1 MSGLC
6 RYSDQKNMPR
16 PVYAHVIP
24 YHVTVPL
31 ERANQRRKSR
41 VDIRQCQPAQL
52 NITRSAQYHP
62 LSSISAQYHPL
73 STSSISPAQLNIT
86 RSAQLN
92 HPLTRSAQLNI
103 TRSAQLNIT
112 RSAQLNI
119 TRLAKHLPQLYQCV
133 PSKRNEGSIVCHCLW
148 EHPMKT

>member
-1 MSGLC
+1 M
-6 RYSDQKNMPR
+6 SDQQCMMSEQRHSCPDICPGNK
-16 PVYAHVIP
+16 I
-24 YHVTVPL
+24 L
-31 ERANQRRKSR
+31 LFRA
-41 VDIRQCQPAQL
+41 L
-52 NITRSAQYHP
+52 
-62 LSSISAQYHPL
+62 
-73 STSSISPAQLNIT
+73 ISPAQLNIT

-92 HPLTRSAQLNI
+92 ITRSTQLNITRTAQLNITRSTQLNITRSAQLNI

-148 EHPMKT
+148 EHPVKT